1 MKKQTNYWPHSI
13 VGSIFAV
20 LGLIYW
26 TIVSTMSA
34 PLAMENLYHD
44 NHHIVDK
51 NINDIIFN
59 DIAFKKLYDLELQ
72 NNHLQTNKPLNIK
85 LVSKNNQPIK
95 DAKII
100 VKLTRPDSLKSD
112 IELTKFTKLS
122 DELYQFNIG
131 ELTKEGRWNIYINA
145 MVNDKVGYLS
155 YRADTRENVKYTK
168 PQVITY

>member
-1 MKKQTNYWPHSI
+1 MEKINVNLAEPNLSVVDNNDAGVINIGKEIGGAKSVNFGPGVEMLMNPNRSK
-13 VGSIFAV
+13 SPS
-20 LGLIYW
+20 
-26 TIVSTMSA
+26 ST
-34 PLAMENLYHD
+34 
-44 NHHIVDK
+44 K
-51 NINDIIFN
+51 
-59 DIAFKKLYDLELQ
+59 
-72 NNHLQTNKPLNIK
+72 
-85 LVSKNNQPIK
+85 
-95 DAKII
+95 
-100 VKLTRPDSLKSD
+100 LKSD